1 MDHEAFEERAAI
13 KEYEGGLSRFRAET
27 EAAAEQGA
35 TRWEALGHVA
45 GRVVEKSRH
54 QRETVAQ
61 RNGKDNL
68 PEVQPASKEENR
80 PVLERKRNG

>member
-27 EAAAEQGA
+27 EAAAEQGV

-45 GRVVEKSRH
+45 GRILEKARH

-80 PVLERKRNG
+80 PVLERKRN